1 MTILYLFHKNGK
13 WIRMSNENLYNFA
26 KGIAKS
32 KPTFREKIIIQIQRT
47 LKKYIVNLK
56 ET

>member
-1 MTILYLFHKNGK
+1 
-13 WIRMSNENLYNFA
+13 MSNENLYNFA